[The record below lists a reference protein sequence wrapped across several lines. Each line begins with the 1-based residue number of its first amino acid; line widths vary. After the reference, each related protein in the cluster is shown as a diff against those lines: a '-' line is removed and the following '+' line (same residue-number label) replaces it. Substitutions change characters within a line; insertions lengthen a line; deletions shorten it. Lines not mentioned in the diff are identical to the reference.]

1 MVLNNRLGAGEV
13 VQKLSCF
20 LCMKSG
26 HIQFLPLHRVT
37 KALPEVAPEHRIR
50 SSSQVILDAPSSQ
63 ISKWQVGKDVLMN
76 AERL

>member
-1 MVLNNRLGAGEV
+1 MALNNRVGAGEV

-20 LCMKSG
+20 LCMKLG
-26 HIQFLPLHRVT
+26 HIQFLSLHTVT
-37 KALPEVAPEHRIR
+37 KALADVTPEHRIR